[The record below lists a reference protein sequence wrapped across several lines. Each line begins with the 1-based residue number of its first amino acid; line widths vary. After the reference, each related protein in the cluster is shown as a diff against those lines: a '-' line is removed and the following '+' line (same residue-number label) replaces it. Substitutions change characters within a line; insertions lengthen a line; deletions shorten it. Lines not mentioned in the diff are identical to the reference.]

1 MYRPFSIPGLQCFP
15 GVLQSLLHSISENFH
30 ENLHTDNEYSVFSLL
45 SEAYV
50 ILFIYL
56 LGYSSTSKFFC
67 HAGMTCRYTVGR
79 QASDKQLTHHD
90 SVTF

>member
-15 GVLQSLLHSISENFH
+15 VVLQSLLHSISENFH

-45 SEAYV
+45 SGTYV

-56 LGYSSTSKFFC
+56 LSSSAIPKFYC
-67 HAGMTCRYTVGR
+67 HAGMTCRYTVSR
-79 QASDKQLTHHD
+79 QASDKQFTHHD
-90 SVTF
+90 PVTF

>member
-15 GVLQSLLHSISENFH
+15 VVLQSLLHSISENFH
-30 ENLHTDNEYSVFSLL
+30 ENLHTDNEYSVFSLF
-45 SEAYV
+45 SGTYA

-56 LGYSSTSKFFC
+56 LSPSAMPKFYC
-67 HAGMTCRYTVGR
+67 HTGMTCRYTVGR

-90 SVTF
+90 PVTF